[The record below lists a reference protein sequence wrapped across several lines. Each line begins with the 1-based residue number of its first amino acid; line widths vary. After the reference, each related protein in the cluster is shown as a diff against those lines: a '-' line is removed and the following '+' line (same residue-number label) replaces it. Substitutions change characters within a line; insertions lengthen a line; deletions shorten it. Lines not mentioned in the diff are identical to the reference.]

1 MKQQR
6 GLADD
11 TSRVKA
17 TVLTVKR
24 NSSGASLMAEGSGVQ
39 VCSTSHPMAAVH
51 EDAVSVMCEKSEQLD
66 L

>member
-11 TSRVKA
+11 TSGVKA
-17 TVLTVKR
+17 TVLTLKR
-24 NSSGASLMAEGSGVQ
+24 NNSGASPVAEGSGVQ
-39 VCSTSHPMAAVH
+39 VGSTSQLMAAVH